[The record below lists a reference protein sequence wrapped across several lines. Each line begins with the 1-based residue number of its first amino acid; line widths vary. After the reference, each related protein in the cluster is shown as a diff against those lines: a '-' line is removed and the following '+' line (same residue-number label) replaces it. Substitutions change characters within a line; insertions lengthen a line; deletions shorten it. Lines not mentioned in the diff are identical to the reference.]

1 MAVRSSMSDSKSL
14 LALSS
19 IFGREPGRFFGVSGF
34 PSRAVLVYRLTEERL
49 TPKQR
54 EASLLPAPRYMASTI
69 AL

>member
-1 MAVRSSMSDSKSL
+1 
-14 LALSS
+14 
-19 IFGREPGRFFGVSGF
+19 
-34 PSRAVLVYRLTEERL
+34 VYRLTEERL